1 MFLKPSFIRRFKAM
15 INILLANL
23 IDLRFRLIPIRI
35 FTYDIKITRHGII
48 LKPIERSLR
57 SAEYLTVDGMNEMG
71 QW

>member
-1 MFLKPSFIRRFKAM
+1 
-15 INILLANL
+15 LLANL